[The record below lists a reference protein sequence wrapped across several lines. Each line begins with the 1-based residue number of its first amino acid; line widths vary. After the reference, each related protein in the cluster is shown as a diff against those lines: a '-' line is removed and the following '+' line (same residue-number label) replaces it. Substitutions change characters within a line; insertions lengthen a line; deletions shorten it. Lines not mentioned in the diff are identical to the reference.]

1 MKKCVH
7 CGTEYDYEER
17 CPVCGSGTYDIGGEE
32 SVDAKQ
38 RKIDEK
44 ILGREAEEKKSRRA
58 GFWFLAVVLV
68 ILALL
73 GFYIA
78 QNYSLP
84 TLFKYGF
91 DAARDAKMI
100 EEANETR
107 MAESMDKAR
116 DYMAGSNYEQALTEL
131 NKIDSGFSAYEEAQQ
146 LKAEAQVSY
155 KGVILGMLETYVKDG
170 RYKEA
175 LNLIKEAQK
184 LVPNDADLQANQ
196 SNICTALSQNSAND
210 ARNFANA
217 GQYDEAMESLTNAES
232 SCGKSSELTALK
244 TAYTTEYV
252 NYVFDKADQT
262 LETEGFDAAYVVVNS
277 AYSILKD
284 NSDYISRRKAFA
296 ENKPVLLVDLTPI
309 LGGLIEITSRNTD
322 NYGEE
327 HDNVLGTD
335 YNDQTRTQSA
345 TYKLGG
351 QYSRITGSFY
361 KSWERREVSHNGNLY
376 IYGDEQLLY
385 SYKHMEVGAAPI
397 QFDVDISGVDMLKIE
412 IQIEGDAEKGTIG
425 GFFGEGAY
433 QIGEGLLYKAN

>member
-17 CPVCGSGTYDIGGEE
+17 CPVCGSGTYDIGAEE

-184 LVPNDADLQANQ
+184 R
-196 SNICTALSQNSAND
+196 SRMTRICRRIRAISAPLCRRTAP
-210 ARNFANA
+210 
-217 GQYDEAMESLTNAES
+217 
-232 SCGKSSELTALK
+232 
-244 TAYTTEYV
+244 TTR
-252 NYVFDKADQT
+252 
-262 LETEGFDAAYVVVNS
+262 G
-277 AYSILKD
+277 
-284 NSDYISRRKAFA
+284 
-296 ENKPVLLVDLTPI
+296 
-309 LGGLIEITSRNTD
+309 TSRTP
-322 NYGEE
+322 
-327 HDNVLGTD
+327 
-335 YNDQTRTQSA
+335 
-345 TYKLGG
+345 
-351 QYSRITGSFY
+351 GST
-361 KSWERREVSHNGNLY
+361 KRR
-376 IYGDEQLLY
+376 
-385 SYKHMEVGAAPI
+385 
-397 QFDVDISGVDMLKIE
+397 
-412 IQIEGDAEKGTIG
+412 
-425 GFFGEGAY
+425 
-433 QIGEGLLYKAN
+433 

>member
-1 MKKCVH
+1 MKKCEY

-17 CPVCGSGTYDIGGEE
+17 CPVCGSGTYDIGAKE

-44 ILGREAEEKKSRRA
+44 ILKRDETEKKRRRA
-58 GFWFLAVVLV
+58 GFAVLAVVLV
-68 ILALL
+68 LL
-73 GFYIA
+73 VLFGFYIA
-78 QNYSLP
+78 QNYSIP
-84 TLFKYGF
+84 VLFTDGF
-91 DAARDAKMI
+91 AAARTAK
-100 EEANETR
+100 ENEKTAELR
-107 MAESMDKAR
+107 MTETMKKAR
-116 DYMAGSNYEQALTEL
+116 ELMDAGNYEQALAEL

-184 LVPNDADLQANQ
+184 LVPNDADLQANKT
-196 SNICTALSQNSAND
+196 NICTAYSQSSAND
-210 ARNFANA
+210 ARNYANA
-217 GQYDEAMESLTNAES
+217 GQYDEAMEALTDAES
-232 SCGKSSELTALK
+232 SCGKSSEISALK
-244 TAYTTEYV
+244 TVYPTEYV
-252 NYVFDKADQT
+252 NYVFDKANQT
-262 LETEGFDAAYVVVNS
+262 LETEGYDAAYAVIQA
-277 AYSILKD
+277 AYADLKD

-296 ENKPVLLVDLTPI
+296 ENQPVLLKDLTPI
-309 LGGLIEITSRNTD
+309 LGELIEINEMNTD

-327 HDNVLGTD
+327 HDNVMGSNYLSIH
-335 YNDQTRTQSA
+335 YNERSSKSA

-361 KSWERREVSHNGNLY
+361 KCWRYREYCNSGTLD

-385 SYKHMEVGAAPI
+385 SYKHMGTGDAPI
-397 QFDVDISGVDMLKIE
+397 QFDVDIHGVDMLKIE
-412 IQIEGDAEKGTIG
+412 FSCEGGTDCSTG
-425 GFFGEGAY
+425 TY

>member
-217 GQYDEAMESLTNAES
+217 GQYDEAMEALTDAES

-252 NYVFDKADQT
+252 NHVFDKANQT
-262 LETEGFDAAYVVVNS
+262 LETEGYDAAYAVVQA
-277 AYSILKD
+277 AYADLKD
-284 NSDYISRRKAFA
+284 NSDYISRRNAFTN
-296 ENKPVLLVDLTPI
+296 NKPVLLVDLTPI
-309 LGGLIEITSRNTD
+309 LGGFSNAGEDDKD

-327 HDNVLGTD
+327 HDHALGNGEM
-335 YNDQTRTQSA
+335 YMEKSQSA

-351 QYSRITGSFY
+351 QYSRITGTFY
-361 KSWERREVSHNGNLY
+361 RDWEYREENNNGNLY
-376 IYGDEQLLY
+376 IYGDDQLLY
-385 SYKHMEVGAAPI
+385 SYRHLSKGEAPI
-397 QFDVDISGVDMLKIE
+397 QFDVDINGVDMLKIVFGC
-412 IQIEGDAEKGTIG
+412 EGNSWKCYLHN
-425 GFFGEGAY
+425 Y
-433 QIGEGLLYKAN
+433 QIAETLLYKAN